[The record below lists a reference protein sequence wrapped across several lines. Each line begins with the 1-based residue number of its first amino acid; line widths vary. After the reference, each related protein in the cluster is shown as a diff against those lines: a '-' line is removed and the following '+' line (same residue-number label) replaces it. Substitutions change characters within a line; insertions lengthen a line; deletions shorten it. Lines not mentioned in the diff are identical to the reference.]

1 MNWHAVILALEETSH
16 GAELSARMATDDA
29 RKQEAR
35 IVSGVAASIAN
46 ALRQGVETKSHK

>member
-1 MNWHAVILALEETSH
+1 MNWLAVIVALEETSH
-16 GAELSARMATDDA
+16 GAELAARTATDEA

-46 ALRQGVETKSHK
+46 ALRQGLES